1 MPSSSTTSPTARERA
16 SAASAGAS
24 STDLTAPGLHEAV
37 EHLGG
42 ALANAGLA
50 RLPARVFAALMA
62 TPDGRLTSAELATV
76 LEVSPA
82 GVSGAVRYLSQLRM
96 IRRERERGS
105 RRDVY
110 VVMDDA
116 WHDMLMQYDQ
126 LYAPILAALG
136 GRPQRRGGGHPGRRA
151 DGAVRRVPRVRQA
164 RDGRHRR
171 PLGRVQG
178 LPRLTDPGSTSLGA
192 EVAAGATTE
201 HPTRRC
207 PQGRVLRW
215 LLGRPLGHPTRRDG
229 IRHIARS
236 RGCGTAVGGPESR
249 RGRVVLVA

>member
-1 MPSSSTTSPTARERA
+1 MPSSTTTPPDARDRAPAAPGGAPSTGTTELS
-16 SAASAGAS
+16 
-24 STDLTAPGLHEAV
+24 DPGLHEAV

-50 RLPARVFAALMA
+50 RLPARVFAALLA
-62 TPDGRLTSAELATV
+62 TPDGRLTSAELSTL

-126 LYAPILAALG
+126 IYAPILAAL
-136 GRPQRRGGGHPGRRA
+136 
-151 DGAVRRVPRVRQA
+151 AV
-164 RDGRHRR
+164 
-171 PLGRVQG
+171 
-178 LPRLTDPGSTSLGA
+178 
-192 EVAAGATTE
+192 
-201 HPTRRC
+201 
-207 PQGRVLRW
+207 
-215 LLGRPLGHPTRRDG
+215 
-229 IRHIARS
+229 ARS
-236 RGCGTAVGGPESR
+236 SVGADSRAGERMRLSIEFLEFVLGEMAGITQRWEEYKADRG
-249 RGRVVLVA
+249 

>member
-1 MPSSSTTSPTARERA
+1 MPFTPAPSPAAGKRV
-16 SAASAGAS
+16 SAASRGGPP
-24 STDLTAPGLHEAV
+24 TDLTAPGLHEAV

-105 RRDVY
+105 RRDLY

-116 WHDMLMQYDQ
+116 W
-126 LYAPILAALG
+126 
-136 GRPQRRGGGHPGRRA
+136 
-151 DGAVRRVPRVRQA
+151 
-164 RDGRHRR
+164 
-171 PLGRVQG
+171 
-178 LPRLTDPGSTSLGA
+178 
-192 EVAAGATTE
+192 
-201 HPTRRC
+201 
-207 PQGRVLRW
+207 
-215 LLGRPLGHPTRRDG
+215 
-229 IRHIARS
+229 
-236 RGCGTAVGGPESR
+236 
-249 RGRVVLVA
+249 